1 MQVPRPAAR
10 DQPGFEPEASDRL
23 EDLQGVVLSPDLGAH
38 DVAGLDR
45 VPLVVDLDDRPTLED
60 EPVLVAVMVVPV
72 EGLAGHDLD
81 RAVRDDVGPGG
92 SHLAR
97 EALPDVAAAGRVEH
111 PLSPASR

>member
-1 MQVPRPAAR
+1 M
-10 DQPGFEPEASDRL
+10 
-23 EDLQGVVLSPDLGAH
+23 LSPDLGAH

-72 EGLAGHDLD
+72 EGLAGDDPERAGRGHVRPGRPLLALD
-81 RAVRDDVGPGG
+81 
-92 SHLAR
+92 
-97 EALPDVAAAGRVEH
+97 ALPDVAAAGRVEH